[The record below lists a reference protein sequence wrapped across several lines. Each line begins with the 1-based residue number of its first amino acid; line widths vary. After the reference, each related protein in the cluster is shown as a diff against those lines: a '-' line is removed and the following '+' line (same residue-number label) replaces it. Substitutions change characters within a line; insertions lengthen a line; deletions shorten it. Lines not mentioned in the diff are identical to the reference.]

1 MATLSKKDMLQR
13 IQAHVNEWDSLDKE
27 LLLMELI
34 EDHLNDDEIY
44 QLMMDQNIPIVDG
57 LKR

>member
-1 MATLSKKDMLQR
+1 MLQR